1 MHQQR
6 LDTQC
11 KIQSEELVALR
22 VRETDQLSQLDIL
35 KDYKTAAL
43 IEISKKNKLIAAAE
57 EARKAAID
65 EADIIKY

>member
-1 MHQQR
+1 M
-6 LDTQC
+6 
-11 KIQSEELVALR
+11 VALR

-35 KDYKTAAL
+35 KDYKTATL
-43 IEISKKNKLIAAAE
+43 LEISKKNKLIEAAE